1 MIHIFESM
9 CGNIPGESSA
19 NNATYPNAS
28 TNTLYFHISLDFRA
42 ISPRHSENPPVLFRI
57 PRISRV
63 LIKPNFFLFSLRL
76 FLFLLV
82 VAFLQNKTRTIKE

>member
-1 MIHIFESM
+1 M
-9 CGNIPGESSA
+9 CGNIPGESSVN

-42 ISPRHSENPPVLFRI
+42 ISPRHSENPSVIPPI

-63 LIKPNFFLFSLRL
+63 LIKPNFFSFLYTIVPLFIGYRVSSKQD
-76 FLFLLV
+76 
-82 VAFLQNKTRTIKE
+82 AYN